1 MTNFLLAYQP
11 LFDLF
16 LLSSGFAFSQ
26 YVVLRAGVFS
36 IATVGIVALGAY
48 TATIMTMRYG
58 MGLAS
63 TLPAATLVGTVA
75 GLALSVPLAR
85 LRGPYQAIATL
96 AFVQIVAATALY
108 AEDIT
113 GGAMGINNIPR
124 TVGTW
129 TLLAFV
135 GLVLAFLLSLNSTFT
150 GRAFD
155 AIRQD
160 ETVAGALGVSP
171 SAYHALAFAISGAI
185 AGLFGALQSSYM
197 YTVEPNQFQF
207 PLLTATLAAVVL
219 GGRQSVAG
227 PIVGAAI
234 MTGLPEVARPL
245 AENRLLV
252 NGLLLMVV
260 IVVLP
265 HGVVDSIRIARA
277 GRAARGRPSK
287 PNPVPRESQT

>member
-1 MTNFLLAYQP
+1 MINFFLAYQP

-16 LLSSGFAFSQ
+16 LLSCGFAFSQ
-26 YVVLRAGVFS
+26 YIVLRAGVFS

-58 MGLAS
+58 MGLAL
-63 TLPAATLVGTVA
+63 TLPAATLVGMGA

-108 AEDIT
+108 AEEFT

-129 TLLAFV
+129 TLLLFV
-135 GLVLAFLLSLNSTFT
+135 GLVTVFLLLLSSTFT

-155 AIRQD
+155 AVRQD

-171 SAYHALAFAISGAI
+171 ASYHVLAFGISGAI
-185 AGLFGALQSSYM
+185 AGLFGALQSSYTF
-197 YTVEPNQFQF
+197 TVEPNQFQF
-207 PLLTATLAAVVL
+207 GLLTTTLAAVVL

-234 MTGLPEVARPL
+234 MTGLPEIARPL
-245 AENRLLV
+245 ADNRLLV
-252 NGLLLMVV
+252 SGLMLMVV
-260 IVVLP
+260 IVLLP

-277 GRAARGRPSK
+277 ARAAKTRPVALAK
-287 PNPVPRESQT
+287 QPQAHA